1 MNKIKLNVFGMVCE
15 GCENRIKK
23 ALKLIDGVKEVY
35 TSHKEN
41 TVKVELSKELNVK
54 EIIDKIEDLGFEVI
68 KEE

>member
-1 MNKIKLNVFGMVCE
+1 MNKIKLNVSGMVCE
-15 GCENRIKK
+15 GCENRIKN
-23 ALKLIDGVKEVY
+23 ALKLIDGVEEVY
-35 TSHKEN
+35 ASHKEN